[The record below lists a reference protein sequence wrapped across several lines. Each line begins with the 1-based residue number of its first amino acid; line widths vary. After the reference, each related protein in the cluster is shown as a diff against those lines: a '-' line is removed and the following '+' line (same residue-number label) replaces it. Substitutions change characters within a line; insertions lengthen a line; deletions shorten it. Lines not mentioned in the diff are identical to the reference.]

1 MAVQARNVFR
11 QSMRDLLASGPTQR
25 QVHTRLLSLLRLHD
39 ELVRFVDWPAL
50 QSGRRL
56 SIAGMQMRLPPVS
69 TLSLPFAPLKTVA

>member
-1 MAVQARNVFR
+1 MAAQARNITR

-50 QSGRRL
+50 HDSFQQDIDALR
-56 SIAGMQMRLPPVS
+56 AVS
-69 TLSLPFAPLKTVA
+69 VGAP

>member
-1 MAVQARNVFR
+1 MAVQARYVFR

-50 QSGRRL
+50 HVSFQQDIDKLRAMSG
-56 SIAGMQMRLPPVS
+56 G
-69 TLSLPFAPLKTVA
+69 AP